1 MKNEVMKHNLKDTT
15 FIIPLR
21 IESGDRMRN
30 VITSLCYIL
39 SNFDTH
45 IIVKEGDTSSI
56 FLEDVLPQVK
66 DFLEVDEIPN
76 LLHVFEDTSASEFHR
91 TRYLN
96 EMTHM
101 ATTKVVVN
109 YDCDIILPVE
119 SYIKAQAMIIDGPS
133 DVVYPYGF
141 GNYAKMVTV
150 DDSIVSEFLTEGF
163 SINLLEKTTKLN
175 NARFGFCQFF
185 DREVYISGGGEN
197 EKFIA
202 YAPEDEERA
211 FRFITLGY
219 KVDRIDQ
226 FVYHLEHSRTPNS
239 WYNNPHMQN
248 NFALWE
254 VLQKMDKQQL
264 IEHYNLYNG

>member
-1 MKNEVMKHNLKDTT
+1 MKHNLKDTT
-15 FIIPLR
+15 FIVPLR
-21 IESGDRMRN
+21 IESSDRMRN

-39 SNFDTH
+39 ESFDTNV
-45 IIVKEGDTSSI
+45 IVKEGDEESV
-56 FLEDVLPQVK
+56 FLENVLPQIK
-66 DFLEVDEIPN
+66 AFLEVDEIPN
-76 LLHVFEDTSASEFHR
+76 LIHVFENTTDAEFHR

-119 SYIKAQAMIIDGPS
+119 TYIKAQEMIVEGPS

-150 DDSIVSEFLTEGF
+150 DDEIVTEFLTEGF
-163 SINLLEKTTKLN
+163 SIDLLEKHSKLN

-197 EKFIA
+197 EEFIA

-211 FRFITLGY
+211 FRFKALGY
-219 KVDRIDQ
+219 QVDRTDT
-226 FVYHLEHSRTPNS
+226 FVYHLEHARTPNS
-239 WYNNPHMQN
+239 WYNNPHMQK
-248 NFALWE
+248 NFAIWE
-254 VLQKMDKQQL
+254 NIQKMNKQQL
-264 IEHYNLYNG
+264 IEYYNLS

>member
-1 MKNEVMKHNLKDTT
+1 MKHNLKDTT

-21 IESGDRMRN
+21 IESEDRMRN
-30 VITSLCYIL
+30 VITSLCYLL
-39 SNFDTH
+39 SNFDTN
-45 IIVKEGDTSSI
+45 IIVKEGDASSV
-56 FLEDVLPQVK
+56 FLHHVLPQVK
-66 DFLEVDEIPN
+66 EFLDVDDIPS
-76 LLHVFEDTSASEFHR
+76 LTHVFEDTSVSEFHR

-109 YDCDIILPVE
+109 YDCDIILPLE
-119 SYIKAQAMIIDGPS
+119 SYIKAQGMIVDGPS

-141 GNYAKMVTV
+141 GNYARMAQV
-150 DDSIVSEFLTEGF
+150 DDETVSEFLTDGF
-163 SINLLEKTTKLN
+163 SIDLLESKSAVN

-211 FRFITLGY
+211 YRFSTLGY
-219 KVDRIDQ
+219 KVDRIDEV
-226 FVYHLEHSRTPNS
+226 VYHLEHSRTPNS
-239 WYNNPHMQN
+239 WYNNPHMAN

-254 VLQKMDKQQL
+254 DLQKMNKQEL
-264 IEHYNLYNG
+264 IQYYNLYNG

>member
-1 MKNEVMKHNLKDTT
+1 MKHNLKDTT
-15 FIIPLR
+15 FIVPIR
-21 IESGDRMRN
+21 IETADRMRN

-39 SNFDTH
+39 ETFDTN
-45 IIVKEGDTSSI
+45 IIVKEGDEESV
-56 FLEDVLPQVK
+56 FLENVLPQVK
-66 DFLEVDEIPN
+66 AFLEVDEIPN
-76 LLHVFEDTSASEFHR
+76 LIHVFENTTDAEFHR

-119 SYIKAQAMIIDGPS
+119 TYIKAQEMIVDGPS

-150 DDSIVSEFLTEGF
+150 DDEIVTEFLTEGF
-163 SINLLEKTTKLN
+163 SIDLLEKHSKLN

-185 DREVYISGGGEN
+185 DREVYIGGGGEN
-197 EKFIA
+197 EEFIA

-211 FRFITLGY
+211 FRFEALGY
-219 KVDRIDQ
+219 QVDRTDT
-226 FVYHLEHSRTPNS
+226 FVYHLEHARTPNS
-239 WYNNPHMQN
+239 WYNNPHMQK
-248 NFALWE
+248 NFAIWE
-254 VLQKMDKQQL
+254 HIKKMDKQQL
-264 IEHYNLYNG
+264 IEYYNLS

>member
-1 MKNEVMKHNLKDTT
+1 MNNLKDTT

-21 IESGDRMRN
+21 IESADRMRN
-30 VITSLCYIL
+30 VITSLCYLL
-39 SNFDTH
+39 SNFDTN
-45 IIVKEGDTSSI
+45 IIIMEGDNSSV

-66 DFLEVDEIPN
+66 DFLEVDNIHN
-76 LLHVFEDTSASEFHR
+76 LLHVFENTSSSEFHR

-119 SYIKAQAMIIDGPS
+119 SYIKAQAMIIDGSS

-150 DDSIVSEFLTEGF
+150 DNSIVSEFLTEGF
-163 SINLLEKTTKLN
+163 SINLLEKTAQLN

-197 EKFIA
+197 ESFIA

-211 FRFITLGY
+211 FRFKTLGY
-219 KVDRIDQ
+219 IVDRIDN

-239 WYNNPHMQN
+239 WFNNPYMRA
-248 NFALWE
+248 NFDLWE
-254 VLQKMDKQQL
+254 TLKVMNKKQL
-264 IEHYNLYNG
+264 IEYYNL